1 MGKLAKHNGCFHKVC
16 TDGEESV
23 CTAEDTDSIP
33 GLEKSPRE
41 GKSYP
46 LQYSGLENSMEL
58 YSSWRRKR
66 QPTLVFMPGKSHGTR
81 SLVGYNPWGRKEL
94 DTTEPLS
101 FHSGSPKFLLY

>member
-41 GKSYP
+41 GNGNLP
-46 LQYSGLENSMEL
+46 QYSGLGDSMDRGAW
-58 YSSWRRKR
+58 SATV
-66 QPTLVFMPGKSHGTR
+66 QGAAKSQTR
-81 SLVGYNPWGRKEL
+81 
-94 DTTEPLS
+94 LS
-101 FHSGSPKFLLY
+101 D